1 MVTAVEFGFRDSSIA
16 SGSGCGEVILYN
28 TASGQGFS
36 PLQTPSKQV
45 GFYRHYIDIGDEY

>member
-16 SGSGCGEVILYN
+16 SGSSCGEVILYN
-28 TASGQGFS
+28 TATGQGFS

-45 GFYRHYIDIGDEY
+45 SFFYVFDDCC